1 MGCSPWGCRVRHDL
15 VTKQQDNECFFP
27 KISNKVKM
35 SPLVLFNTVLDSQLL
50 QLRQK
55 KSIQMGKKEE
65 IKLALFMDNMI
76 ISIEYTKEPTKKAP
90 RISE

>member
-1 MGCSPWGCRVRHDL
+1 
-15 VTKQQDNECFFP
+15 
-27 KISNKVKM
+27 
-35 SPLVLFNTVLDSQLL
+35 
-50 QLRQK
+50 
-55 KSIQMGKKEE
+55 MGKKEE

>member
-27 KISNKVKM
+27 KIRNKVKM

-55 KSIQMGKKEE
+55 KHTNRKEE

-76 ISIEYTKEPTKKAP
+76 TSIEYTKEPTKKAP
-90 RISE
+90 RISK